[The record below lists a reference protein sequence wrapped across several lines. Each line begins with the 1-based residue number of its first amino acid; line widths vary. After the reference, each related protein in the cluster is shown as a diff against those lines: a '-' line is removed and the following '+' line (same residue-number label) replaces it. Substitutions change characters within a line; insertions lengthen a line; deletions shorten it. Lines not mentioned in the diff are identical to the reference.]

1 MDATEQ
7 LSLKEDLRRQ
17 LGIVTYHPNV
27 SITTGRSTVRVPMV
41 SVCLLKSVKVPPRV
55 SICVH
60 VQIPTMNGVRMVE
73 PDLSLE
79 SKQGLHLSPTLIDL
93 RRELQVLFSAS
104 ILVSPAHRGSRAW
117 YTEKSGDLSTTPL
130 ECSA

>member
-7 LSLKEDLRRQ
+7 LSLKEDLCRQ
-17 LGIVTYHPNV
+17 LGIVTYHPDV

-41 SVCLLKSVKVPPRV
+41 SVRLLKSVKVPPRV
-55 SICVH
+55 SICVQ
-60 VQIPTMNGVRMVE
+60 VQAPTMNGVWMVK

-79 SKQGLHLSPTLIDL
+79 LKEGLHQSPTLIDL
-93 RRELQVLFSAS
+93 RRELQVLFSAT
-104 ILVSPAHRGSRAW
+104 ILVSPAHGGPGAW
-117 YTEKSGDLSTTPL
+117 YTEKSRDLSTATL